1 LLIKTEEWTMMHR
14 LNARF
19 FVSLVLLAAMLIT
32 TACAAAT
39 PGMPTAVDAER
50 AQTLNIAVSRPFA
63 DPTNYN
69 IYTPGF
75 DRSRTGLGAMVHEY
89 LFYLNMETGD
99 YIPWLATGYE
109 YNDDFTEI
117 TVTLRDGVKW
127 SDGEAFNADD
137 IVFTYEMLRNNTGMT
152 WAAEANKAVANVE
165 KVDDLTVKFILTEPN
180 PRLHLVREAFPGV
193 SVWSAIT
200 IQPEHIWKDVADP
213 VTFKNDPPVGTGPY
227 TLVSA
232 TESAFSY
239 ERRDDWWG
247 TEVFGVTPA
256 PLKVNFMHVGPET
269 SVALSLAANEI
280 DTPAIGI
287 LSPGAF
293 QSVMERNDHVA
304 GWLDEPPYAW
314 YDPCPR
320 ALMFQ
325 HDHEPYGDPNVRKAI
340 SSLVDRDQLVTLAY
354 EGATTTAATVW
365 PAYSGLQPYIDAVQ
379 EIVAASAVTYDV
391 AKAEEFFTAAGYT
404 KDGEGFWVM
413 DGQRLSPVMLANSD
427 SPENVK
433 VSQVIADQLTA
444 AGVEVQLQPL
454 SGAVQASALLEGN
467 WDLYA
472 PQAFCPGTIYENLEL
487 FHSKY
492 YVPLGEAAPWYERNS
507 FRYNS
512 PEYSAVVDEMLAA
525 LGANADEATLVEI
538 FQRAMEIWYAD
549 LPVTPLTQAP
559 ALVPFNSTYWT
570 GWPDAENPWMM
581 PVNWWGTMNLLLT
594 GYESPDTGEWIPGI
608 TSTAPQQT
616 AAAQ

>member
-1 LLIKTEEWTMMHR
+1 
-14 LNARF
+14 
-19 FVSLVLLAAMLIT
+19 
-32 TACAAAT
+32 
-39 PGMPTAVDAER
+39 
-50 AQTLNIAVSRPFA
+50 
-63 DPTNYN
+63 
-69 IYTPGF
+69 
-75 DRSRTGLGAMVHEY
+75 
-89 LFYLNMETGD
+89 
-99 YIPWLATGYE
+99 
-109 YNDDFTEI
+109 
-117 TVTLRDGVKW
+117 
-127 SDGEAFNADD
+127 
-137 IVFTYEMLRNNTGMT
+137 
-152 WAAEANKAVANVE
+152 
-165 KVDDLTVKFILTEPN
+165 
-180 PRLHLVREAFPGV
+180 
-193 SVWSAIT
+193 
-200 IQPEHIWKDVADP
+200 
-213 VTFKNDPPVGTGPY
+213 
-227 TLVSA
+227 
-232 TESAFSY
+232 
-239 ERRDDWWG
+239 
-247 TEVFGVTPA
+247 
-256 PLKVNFMHVGPET
+256 
-269 SVALSLAANEI
+269 
-280 DTPAIGI
+280 
-287 LSPGAF
+287 
-293 QSVMERNDHVA
+293 MERNDHVA